1 MEPGTTGEVET
12 PADAPAEAAATGA
25 SVDVAQEEV
34 AATVDQVEEK
44 VVSQDYQPQEFEQAW
59 QAQWRETKLYKT
71 EDDTSKKSFY
81 CLDFFPY
88 PSGDGL
94 SVGHGHNYIPTD
106 VISRHMRMRGFNVL
120 HPMGWDAFGLPAE
133 NRARDTGIA
142 PRLTVDQN
150 TANYKRQLDLIG
162 CSYDW
167 DREIDSSAPEYYKFT
182 QWLFLMIHR
191 RGLAYKAKGQQ
202 WWCPSCQTILANEQV
217 HDGRCWRCDFLVEKK
232 SSGAVVFQHYQVC
245 GSLAQRFG

>member
-1 MEPGTTGEVET
+1 MPKRKSRLPSTKWKRK
-12 PADAPAEAAATGA
+12 A
-25 SVDVAQEEV
+25 
-34 AATVDQVEEK
+34 
-44 VVSQDYQPQEFEQAW
+44 VSQDYQPQEFEQAW
-59 QAQWRETKLYKT
+59 QARWRETKLYKT
-71 EDDTSKKSFY
+71 EEDESRRKTFY

-94 SVGHGHNYIPTD
+94 SVGHCHNYIPTD

-191 RGLAYKAKGQQ
+191 RGLAYKAKGMQ
-202 WWCPSCQTILANEQV
+202 WVVPLLPDHPGERAGARRPLLALRIP
-217 HDGRCWRCDFLVEKK
+217 G
-232 SSGAVVFQHYQVC
+232 
-245 GSLAQRFG
+245 